1 MLPAQLAGGDMARY
15 GFWRGLRGIVSGTG
29 QGVVLGCIPV
39 IWFDIWGLIKTAP
52 RVADPA
58 TGAIYTYNNHG
69 GLIHLTAA
77 QWVEAHMILGVVA
90 LMFLMVW
97 ISPKKNYQ
105 RLTLGSG
112 IMSQSEPSLVDGP
125 RKTGP
130 NKADKGSVF
139 WGARWDV
146 DDPHGL
152 HLCAMIVMT
161 VVTLVALY
169 FFRAEV
175 LGTLADLW
183 FGLTAS

>member
-1 MLPAQLAGGDMARY
+1 MLPLHVRGHDMARY
-15 GFWRGLRGIVSGTG
+15 GFWRGLRGIVSGAG
-29 QGVVLGCIPV
+29 QGVVLGCLPV
-39 IWFDIWGLIKTAP
+39 IIFDIWGLIKTAP

-58 TGAIYTYNNHG
+58 TGAVYTYNNHG
-69 GLIHLTAA
+69 GLIYLTAA

-90 LMFLMVW
+90 LMFLMAW
-97 ISPKKNYQ
+97 ISPKKNLQ

-112 IMSQSEPSLVDGP
+112 IMSQAEPSLVDGP
-125 RKTGP
+125 K
-130 NKADKGSVF
+130 KAGKGSVF

-146 DDPHGL
+146 DDPYRL
-152 HLCAMIVMT
+152 HLYAQIVMA
-161 VVTLVALY
+161 VLTLIALY